1 MKRLRVYSCSHGL
14 SGSLENND
22 FDPKGSWAE
31 MLAHKFN
38 LEYINKSHVGGSNF
52 HIFRNVYNDLEE
64 ITADDLVFVQWSHT
78 DRSWARDQPTVM
90 PLNKNKLS
98 KTYFKYLHHDLQ
110 EINKVI
116 GYTLILNNILDRFV
130 FNFYEGSEYFKWS
143 SIKTWPTISTLPN
156 YLNINKRMLSHEIDG
171 GKYPCFHFNL
181 HGHRAVYQMYK
192 PMLDGYIKNN
202 T

>member
-14 SGSLENND
+14 VGSVGNND
-22 FDPKGSWAE
+22 FNPKGSWAE
-31 MLAHKFN
+31 MLAHEFN
-38 LEYINKSHVGGSNF
+38 LEYINKSHAGHSNF
-52 HIFRNVYNDLEE
+52 HIFNNVYNDLEE
-64 ITADDLVFVQWSHT
+64 ITADDLVLVQWSHT
-78 DRSWARDQPTVM
+78 DRSWARNQPTVM

-98 KTYFKYLHHDLQ
+98 KTYFKYLYHDLQ

-156 YLNINKRMLSHEIDG
+156 YLNINKRMLGHEIDG
-171 GKYPCFHFNL
+171 RKHPRMHFDAD
-181 HGHRAVYQMYK
+181 GHRAVYQMYK